1 MKLNHKLVAVTA
13 SLLLSAC
20 ITSKDNKDFDPIIN
34 EPEVP
39 EEPVVEIDSSS
50 RIFLFGSDY
59 STGEIAQVDLDSTAL
74 KNSIVLYQ
82 DSRVYSDGENLWVL
96 EALGA
101 DNLVKLPIDY
111 TSSEDIIFQ
120 KSLADNSNPVDIAFS
135 SESRAWV
142 SLENTNSIIQIN
154 TEDGEQV
161 SEYDLS
167 QYAFDADNFAN
178 PGDLLI
184 SGDTLFV
191 AIQRRNGFSVGDL
204 GVVLL
209 LDANSGDSLGVINF
223 PMSNPT
229 SMALV
234 DDKLF
239 VSLSGEFFTGADSTR
254 ALVSVD
260 LSDLTP
266 SIIAYDTDLGG
277 SPTVIQS
284 LNNQLFVKIQSG
296 YDDSFNAIESI
307 VQMDPSTEVVTEVYS
322 GSVEGGFAYSK
333 TDEAW
338 IIGSRAAGNEGLV
351 VLKEGSESLIQF
363 DDALA
368 PYSIQVVN
376 Y

>member
-34 EPEVP
+34 EPK
-39 EEPVVEIDSSS
+39 EPIVEIDSSS
-50 RIFLFGSDY
+50 KIFLFGSDY

-111 TSSEDIIFQ
+111 TSSDDIIFQ

-239 VSLSGEFFTGADSTR
+239 VSLSGEFFTSADSTR

-284 LNNQLFVKIQSG
+284 LNNQLYVKIQSG

-307 VQMDPSTEVVTEVYS
+307 VQVDPSTEAVTEVYS

>member
-1 MKLNHKLVAVTA
+1 MKTNHKLISIAA
-13 SLLLSAC
+13 SVLLSAC

-39 EEPVVEIDSSS
+39 EPIVEIDSSS

-59 STGEIAQVDLDSTAL
+59 STGEISQVDLESTAL
-74 KNSIVLYQ
+74 NNSIVFYQ

-96 EALGA
+96 EGLGA

-111 TSSEDIIFQ
+111 TSSDDIIFQ
-120 KSLADNSNPVDIAFS
+120 KSLDDNSNPVDIAFS

-142 SLENTNSIIQIN
+142 SLENTNTIIQIN
-154 TEDGEQV
+154 TEDGEKV

-191 AIQRRNGFSVGDL
+191 AIQRRNGFSAGDL
-204 GVVLL
+204 GVILL
-209 LDANSGDSLGVINF
+209 LDANSGDSLGTINL
-223 PMSNPT
+223 PMTNPT
-229 SMALV
+229 SMTLV
-234 DDKLF
+234 EGNLY
-239 VSLSGEFFTGADSTR
+239 VSLSGEFFTGADSSR

-266 SIIAYDTDLGG
+266 SIITYDTDLGG

-284 LNNQLFVKIQSG
+284 LNNQLYVKIQSG

-322 GSVEGGFAYSK
+322 GSVEGGFAYSQ

-351 VLKEGSESLIQF
+351 ILKEGSESLIQF
-363 DDALA
+363 EDALA

>member
-1 MKLNHKLVAVTA
+1 MKTNHKLISIAA
-13 SLLLSAC
+13 SVLLSAC
-20 ITSKDNKDFDPIIN
+20 ITSKDNKDFEPIIN

-39 EEPVVEIDSSS
+39 EPIVEIDSSS

-59 STGEIAQVDLDSTAL
+59 STGEISQVDLESTAL
-74 KNSIVLYQ
+74 NNSIVFYQ

-96 EALGA
+96 EGLGA

-111 TSSEDIIFQ
+111 TSSDDIIFQ
-120 KSLADNSNPVDIAFS
+120 KSLDDNSNPVDIAFS

-142 SLENTNSIIQIN
+142 SLENTNTIIQIN
-154 TEDGEQV
+154 TEDGEKV

-191 AIQRRNGFSVGDL
+191 AIQRRNGFSAGDL
-204 GVVLL
+204 GVILL
-209 LDANSGDSLGVINF
+209 LDANSGDSLGTINL
-223 PMSNPT
+223 PMTNPT
-229 SMALV
+229 SMTLV
-234 DDKLF
+234 EGNLY
-239 VSLSGEFFTGADSTR
+239 VSLSGEFFTGADSSR

-266 SIIAYDTDLGG
+266 SIITYDTDLGG
-277 SPTVIQS
+277 SPTAIQS
-284 LNNQLFVKIQSG
+284 LNNQLYVKIQSG

-322 GSVEGGFAYSK
+322 GSVEGGFAYSQ

-351 VLKEGSESLIQF
+351 ILKEGSESLIQF
-363 DDALA
+363 EDALA

>member
-39 EEPVVEIDSSS
+39 EEPVIEIDSSS

-111 TSSEDIIFQ
+111 TSSDDIIFQ

-135 SESRAWV
+135 SDSRAWV

-239 VSLSGEFFTGADSTR
+239 VSLSGAFFEGADSTR

-260 LSDLTP
+260 LTDLTP

-284 LNNQLFVKIQSG
+284 LNNQLYVKIQSG
-296 YDDSFNAIESI
+296 YDGSFNAIESI

-363 DDALA
+363 EDALA

>member
-1 MKLNHKLVAVTA
+1 MKLNHKLISIAA
-13 SLLLSAC
+13 SVLLSAC

-34 EPEVP
+34 EPEVQEP
-39 EEPVVEIDSSS
+39 EVEIDSSS

-59 STGEIAQVDLDSTAL
+59 STGEISQVDLDSTAL
-74 KNSIVLYQ
+74 NNSIVFYQ

-96 EALGA
+96 EGLGA

-120 KSLADNSNPVDIAFS
+120 KSLDDNSNPVDIAFS

-142 SLENTNSIIQIN
+142 SLENTNTIIQIN
-154 TEDGEQV
+154 TEDGEKV

-167 QYAFDADNFAN
+167 QFTFDADNFAN

-191 AIQRRNGFSVGDL
+191 AIQRRNGFSAGDL
-204 GVVLL
+204 GVILL
-209 LDANSGDSLGVINF
+209 LDAASGDSLGTINL
-223 PMSNPT
+223 PMTNPT

-234 DDKLF
+234 EGNLY
-239 VSLSGEFFTGADSTR
+239 VSLSGEFFTGADSSR

-260 LSDLTP
+260 LSDLNP
-266 SIIAYDTDLGG
+266 SIITYDTDLGG

-284 LNNQLFVKIQSG
+284 LDNQLYVKIQSG

-322 GSVEGGFAYSK
+322 GSVEGGFAYSQ

-351 VLKEGSESLIQF
+351 ILKEGSESLIQF
-363 DDALA
+363 EDALA

>member
-1 MKLNHKLVAVTA
+1 MKTNHKLISIAA
-13 SLLLSAC
+13 SVLLSAC
-20 ITSKDNKDFDPIIN
+20 ITSKDNKDFEPIIN

-39 EEPVVEIDSSS
+39 EPIVEIDSSS

-59 STGEIAQVDLDSTAL
+59 STGEISQVDLESTAL
-74 KNSIVLYQ
+74 NNSIVFYQ

-96 EALGA
+96 EGLGA

-111 TSSEDIIFQ
+111 TSSDDIIFQ
-120 KSLADNSNPVDIAFS
+120 KSLDDNSNPVDIAFS

-142 SLENTNSIIQIN
+142 SLENTNTIIQIN
-154 TEDGEQV
+154 TEDGEKV

-191 AIQRRNGFSVGDL
+191 AIQRRNGFSAGDL
-204 GVVLL
+204 GVILL
-209 LDANSGDSLGVINF
+209 LDANSGDSLGTINL
-223 PMSNPT
+223 PMTNPT
-229 SMALV
+229 SMTLV
-234 DDKLF
+234 EGNLY
-239 VSLSGEFFTGADSTR
+239 VSLSGEFFTGADSSR

-266 SIIAYDTDLGG
+266 SIITYDTDLGG

-284 LNNQLFVKIQSG
+284 LNNQLYVKIQSG

-322 GSVEGGFAYSK
+322 GSVEGGFAYSQ

-351 VLKEGSESLIQF
+351 ILKEGSESLIQF
-363 DDALA
+363 EDALA

>member
-1 MKLNHKLVAVTA
+1 MKTNHKLISIAA
-13 SLLLSAC
+13 SVLLSAC

-39 EEPVVEIDSSS
+39 EPIVEIDSSS

-59 STGEIAQVDLDSTAL
+59 STGEISQVDLESSAL
-74 KNSIVLYQ
+74 NNSIVFYQ

-96 EALGA
+96 EGLGA

-111 TSSEDIIFQ
+111 TSSDDIIFQ
-120 KSLADNSNPVDIAFS
+120 KSLDDNSNPVDIAFS

-142 SLENTNSIIQIN
+142 SLENTNTIIQIN
-154 TEDGEQV
+154 TEDGEKV

-191 AIQRRNGFSVGDL
+191 AIQRRNGFSAGDL
-204 GVVLL
+204 GVILL
-209 LDANSGDSLGVINF
+209 LDANSGDSLGTINL
-223 PMSNPT
+223 PMTNPT
-229 SMALV
+229 SMTLV
-234 DDKLF
+234 EGNLY
-239 VSLSGEFFTGADSTR
+239 VSLSGEFFTGADSSR

-266 SIIAYDTDLGG
+266 SIITYDTDLGG

-284 LNNQLFVKIQSG
+284 LNNQLYVKIQSG

-322 GSVEGGFAYSK
+322 GSVEGGFAYSQ

-351 VLKEGSESLIQF
+351 ILKEGSESLIQF
-363 DDALA
+363 EDALA